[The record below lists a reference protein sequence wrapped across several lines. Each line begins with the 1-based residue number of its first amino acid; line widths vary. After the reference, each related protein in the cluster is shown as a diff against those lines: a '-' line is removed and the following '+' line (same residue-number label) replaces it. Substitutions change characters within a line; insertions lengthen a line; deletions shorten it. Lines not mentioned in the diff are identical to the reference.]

1 MSFNLPCGFPIAANK
16 TSSSRETHLSASP
29 FWKKRCPGFRLER
42 SHRKPRFQ
50 LTALKPVL
58 TVLSIFPSL
67 DLLIATLYWQRQT
80 TCGFLIDS
88 NMSDGNP
95 IGYSESSNIWK
106 ASELV
111 LKKTGIW
118 LCVSV
123 FYYWVHHMI
132 WYALLV
138 SYSFVTAFP
147 KITKLRVCLKTGYP
161 KWSIIIVQEKDT
173 ILVVLFGFQSD
184 AGCSISHSIPMT
196 HYTSNLDTSIYSSI
210 YLP

>member
-111 LKKTGIW
+111 LKKLAYDFVYQCFIIGFTTWFGM
-118 LCVSV
+118 LCL
-123 FYYWVHHMI
+123 FHI
-132 WYALLV
+132 LL
-138 SYSFVTAFP
+138 SQPSP
-147 KITKLRVCLKTGYP
+147 R
-161 KWSIIIVQEKDT
+161 S
-173 ILVVLFGFQSD
+173 QS
-184 AGCSISHSIPMT
+184 
-196 HYTSNLDTSIYSSI
+196 
-210 YLP
+210 